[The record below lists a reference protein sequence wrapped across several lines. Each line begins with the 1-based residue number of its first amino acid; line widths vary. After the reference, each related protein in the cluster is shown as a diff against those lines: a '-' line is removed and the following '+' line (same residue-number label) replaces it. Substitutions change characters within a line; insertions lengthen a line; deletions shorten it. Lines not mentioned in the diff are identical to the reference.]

1 MARWQIVDGDR
12 LLELRETAMLSQT
25 ELAKM
30 AGITQAAVSGFE
42 RGERR
47 AQPRTV
53 RRLAKALGVAPN
65 DLVVR
70 QHPKPSL

>member
-1 MARWQIVDGDR
+1 MARWQIVDGGR
-12 LLELRETAMLSQT
+12 LRELRETAMLSQS

-53 RRLAKALGVAPN
+53 RRLAKALGVEPN
-65 DLVVR
+65 DLVIR